1 MPRRICS
8 IRKKRGGPQPMSDEP
23 KPGADIVAD
32 ARKRLANRAGREST
46 HSKYCHEWHD
56 TCLIARLVDE
66 CERLRDDWPDQLKSA
81 HSEIDR
87 LREANATLTDAEREF
102 LQALRDAYQ
111 EMANQTGSVNAAV
124 QADSRKNAAIIRGL
138 LERTK

>member
-1 MPRRICS
+1 MPERDDEFVGKIEQLQRS
-8 IRKKRGGPQPMSDEP
+8 ITDWQLE
-23 KPGADIVAD
+23 ADVH
-32 ARKRLANRAGREST
+32 RKRAA
-46 HSKYCHEWHD
+46 
-56 TCLIARLVDE
+56 AAV
-66 CERLRDDWPDQLKSA
+66 A
-81 HSEIDR
+81 EIER
-87 LREANATLTDAEREF
+87 LREAIRRLADQDATLSVCNGNVIVTMDATLTDAEREF